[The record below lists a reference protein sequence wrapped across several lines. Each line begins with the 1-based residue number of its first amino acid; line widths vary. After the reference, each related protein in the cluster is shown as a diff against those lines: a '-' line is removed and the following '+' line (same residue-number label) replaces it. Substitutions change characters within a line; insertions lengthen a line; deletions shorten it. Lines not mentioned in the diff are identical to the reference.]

1 MLFSNTQSV
10 FLGGF
15 ENDTFLFSKDE
26 STVLA
31 GRPQLPG
38 SHPARFLA
46 VSQHWE
52 YTLESNN
59 HSMMEVGQ
67 TGFSLCV
74 ELHNRTRHYE
84 PRCSMRWSLVRW
96 SKHSASFRKFSC
108 LRQELTVVMNQ
119 NPKSLTR
126 WLWKWNILAFT
137 GWPQSFCQPSPVG
150 KFTLNVFPCR
160 VPELRLYTW
169 NQQNF
174 SMKEVMWTGF
184 SLCGDFQNHMMLF
197 DPRLF

>member
-38 SHPARFLA
+38 SHPASFLA

-52 YTLESNN
+52 YTLS
-59 HSMMEVGQ
+59 Q
-67 TGFSLCV
+67 TIIRWWKWGKLVFFSVL
-74 ELHNRTRHYE
+74 LHNHTRHYE

-96 SKHSASFRKFSC
+96 SKHSASFTKFSC
-108 LRQELTVVMNQ
+108 LHQELTVVMNQ

-126 WLWKWNILAFT
+126 SVWKWNILAFT

-160 VPELRLYTW
+160 VLELRLYTW

-184 SLCGDFQNHMMLF
+184 SLCGDFQNHTMLF